1 MEETVKPDRKYF
13 IKSLLILLTI
23 SVFVFVTVSII
34 HLIIY
39 LTDGEPGVPLI
50 LWLVS
55 VGSVLIMWIVSYP
68 IIKLWIK
75 NLSYTIR
82 GDRVTIQKG
91 ILTKTQQNI
100 PYRSVTDFI
109 LQRSLYDRFLG
120 IGSIKIQTAGQT
132 QSPSGY
138 EGNIAGLIEYEK
150 WHHQLR
156 EKVKSLHPVSES
168 LTTSEPVPKSTTQLL
183 EHILVELKE
192 IRKQINK

>member
-1 MEETVKPDRKYF
+1 MEETIKPDRKYF
-13 IKSLLILLTI
+13 TKCVLILLTI
-23 SVFVFVTVSII
+23 SVLVFIAASII

-39 LTDGEPGVPLI
+39 LSDGDPGAPPI

-55 VGSVLIMWIVSYP
+55 VCSVLIMWIVSCP

-75 NLSYTIR
+75 YLSYTIR

-91 ILTKTQQNI
+91 IITKTQQNI

-168 LTTSEPVPKSTTQLL
+168 LTTSEPVPKSTAQLL
-183 EHILVELKE
+183 EHMLVELKA
-192 IRKQINK
+192 IRKQIEK